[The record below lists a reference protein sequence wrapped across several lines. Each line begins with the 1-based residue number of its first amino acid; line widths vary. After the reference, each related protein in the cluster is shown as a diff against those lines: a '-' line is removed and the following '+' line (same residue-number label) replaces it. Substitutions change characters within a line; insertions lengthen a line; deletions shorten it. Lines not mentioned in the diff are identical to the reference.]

1 MQQEFERIKQYM
13 DRHNLVRYGYGG
25 DLRPFTAKIVCG
37 ECGGTY
43 GRKAHEGRETY
54 WQCNTRCNNEPKSC
68 HGVNIPEAVIHRVF
82 IKAWNTV
89 VANQETLSERWMEK
103 EKSGTELEAVRARQM
118 QSLVKNGPIR
128 KIIPEMV
135 MTVLESIT
143 VKGKAC
149 FEIRFID
156 GTALS
161 IQF

>member
-1 MQQEFERIKQYM
+1 M
-13 DRHNLVRYGYGG
+13 
-25 DLRPFTAKIVCG
+25 
-37 ECGGTY
+37 
-43 GRKAHEGRETY
+43 
-54 WQCNTRCNNEPKSC
+54 
-68 HGVNIPEAVIHRVF
+68 NIPEAVIHRVF
-82 IKAWNTV
+82 IEAWNTV

>member
-1 MQQEFERIKQYM
+1 M
-13 DRHNLVRYGYGG
+13 
-25 DLRPFTAKIVCG
+25 
-37 ECGGTY
+37 
-43 GRKAHEGRETY
+43 
-54 WQCNTRCNNEPKSC
+54 
-68 HGVNIPEAVIHRVF
+68 NIPEAVIHRVF
-82 IKAWNTV
+82 IEAWNTV
-89 VANQETLSERWMEK
+89 VANQETLSERWVEK

-143 VKGKAC
+143 VKGKTC
-149 FEIRFID
+149 FEIRFLD